1 MLEKNANVLLLNG
14 KNISDL
20 TSVTSLS
27 ITEQIAELDLS
38 QNKLKKLDFKT
49 ENQFNKLKV
58 LVASSNLVNSINL
71 NFKRLE
77 VLDLSE
83 NKLQKFPDI
92 S

>member
-27 ITEQIAELDLS
+27 ITGQIAELDLS

-83 NKLQKFPDI
+83 NKLKKFPDI

>member
-27 ITEQIAELDLS
+27 ITGQIAELDLS